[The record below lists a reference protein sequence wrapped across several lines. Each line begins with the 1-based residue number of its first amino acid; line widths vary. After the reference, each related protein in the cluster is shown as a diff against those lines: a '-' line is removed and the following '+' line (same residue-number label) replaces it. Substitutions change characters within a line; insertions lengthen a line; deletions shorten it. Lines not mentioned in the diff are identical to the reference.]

1 MWSIKKIGSLNTYN
15 FNTSADVVWTLGKI
29 LTKENDNQEMITNTL
44 LSAKK
49 LLKENRNKKINLKII
64 FVFLHLEANWCN

>member
-49 LLKENRNKKINLKII
+49 LLKENRLPNEKTKKKTWKL
-64 FVFLHLEANWCN
+64 FLFFYT